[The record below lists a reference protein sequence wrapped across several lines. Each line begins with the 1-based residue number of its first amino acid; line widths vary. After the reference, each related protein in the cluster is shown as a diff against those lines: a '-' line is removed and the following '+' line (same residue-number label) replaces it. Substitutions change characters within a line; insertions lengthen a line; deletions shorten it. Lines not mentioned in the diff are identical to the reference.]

1 MEVMGKKK
9 LSRTPDHSITSDYKT
24 PKQMIELM
32 HQSVHFCSPSHLLVM
47 RCRSSLLYVEC
58 LLPHEIFVVSQLSP
72 SETCVPAVTTLW
84 SCEVIMSMEA
94 AASSYSRGPSLSN
107 PDH

>member
-1 MEVMGKKK
+1 MSFACHAMPP
-9 LSRTPDHSITSDYKT
+9 R
-24 PKQMIELM
+24 
-32 HQSVHFCSPSHLLVM
+32 
-47 RCRSSLLYVEC
+47 RSSALNVEC
-58 LLPHEIFVVSQLSP
+58 LLPHEIVEVSQLSP

>member
-1 MEVMGKKK
+1 MEK
-9 LSRTPDHSITSDYKT
+9 LSVTPDQLITSNYKT
-24 PKQMIELM
+24 PKQVIQLM
-32 HQSVHFCSPSHLLVM
+32 HQSVHFCSPCHLLVM
-47 RCRSSLLYVEC
+47 RCCRSLLNVEC
-58 LLPHEIFVVSQLSP
+58 LLPHEIFEVSQLSP

-94 AASSYSRGPSLSN
+94 AASSYSRGPSDSN